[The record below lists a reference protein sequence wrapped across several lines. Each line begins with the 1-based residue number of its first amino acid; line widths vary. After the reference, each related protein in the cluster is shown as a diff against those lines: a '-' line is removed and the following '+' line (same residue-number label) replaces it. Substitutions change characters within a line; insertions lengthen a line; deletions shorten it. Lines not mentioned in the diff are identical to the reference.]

1 MLHLL
6 CWEGDMG
13 AKYVHNR
20 LAEQLESR
28 IRRGE
33 YQPGQRLPSEHRLAR
48 ELGVSRGTLR
58 QALAPLREC
67 GLIEGTP
74 GRGTFVRSVPGLVR
88 PGFRTAGVVV
98 SLVAQPHVADLV
110 RGIEGELRRRGYL
123 MLMGDGGSTSG
134 QQADRVDRLL
144 DQGAAA
150 LIVYP
155 IDYGPDPVLFQRLAG
170 RGVPLVLVDRYLP
183 GLAVDAVV
191 PDNLGGAYEAVSH
204 LVAAG
209 HRRIAF
215 VSTDNLA
222 TTSVAERWMGYRQA
236 LAAAGLP
243 LEPDLV
249 FDSLPVTR
257 TWPADD
263 ELASQTPARIAR
275 FLERAAPTAVFA
287 LHDRLAV
294 DVFRAAALLDLPVPG
309 ALSVMG
315 FDDDPVSQAV
325 SPQLSTVAQ
334 PREEMGRLAAELV
347 VARLEGRRADV
358 ARTVL
363 PARLVVRES
372 TAPSAAVTA
381 DDRVR
386 RPARG

>member
-1 MLHLL
+1 M
-6 CWEGDMG
+6 
-13 AKYVHNR
+13 APKPVHSR

-28 IRRGE
+28 IRQGE

-58 QALAPLREC
+58 QALAPLRER

-74 GRGTFVRSVPGLVR
+74 GRGTFVSSLPGVVT

-98 SLVAQPHVADLV
+98 SLVAQPHVTDLV
-110 RGIEGELRRRGYL
+110 RGVEGELRRRGYL
-123 MLMGDGGSTSG
+123 MLMGDSGSTAG
-134 QQADRVDRLL
+134 QQADRVGRLL
-144 DQGAAA
+144 DQGAAV

-155 IDYGPDPVLFQRLAG
+155 IDYGPDPALFQRLVA

-183 GLAVDAVV
+183 GLAVDSIV

-215 VSTDNLA
+215 VGTDNLA
-222 TTSVAERWMGYRQA
+222 TTSVAERMLGYRQA

-243 LEPDLV
+243 FDPDLV
-249 FDSLPVTR
+249 FDSLPVNR

-294 DVFRAAALLDLPVPG
+294 DVYRAAALRDLPVP
-309 ALSVMG
+309 ASLSVIG
-315 FDDDPVSQAV
+315 FDDDPVSRAV
-325 SPQLSTVAQ
+325 SPSLSTVAQ
-334 PREEMGRLAAELV
+334 PREEMGRQAAALV
-347 VARLEGRRADV
+347 VDRLEGRRVDV
-358 ARTVL
+358 ARIVL
-363 PARLVVRES
+363 PARLVIRES
-372 TAPSAAVTA
+372 MAAAAGVTA
-381 DDRVR
+381 ADRLR